1 MELGKCKITI
11 KFYIIIIIH
20 VHVVFTTMTNHRL
33 YYKHLS
39 QGNNSNNASMEE
51 LYHGT
56 SRSMESYSAQLF
68 MKQSCDETMN
78 VNINWQIPHY
88 QIL

>member
-39 QGNNSNNASMEE
+39 QSNSNKASMEE